1 LNAAAAPAVRAARA
15 PLRVLHLRD
24 SPWLDGPGRT
34 ILETGAHVDGTR
46 VEFHLGAFVG
56 DPDRPHPL
64 VDGARA
70 RSIRV
75 HPILDNGKLGELV
88 ERITSLV
95 DEHRIEILHSSE
107 LRSNIAAL
115 LVRRRR
121 ALQVVTTAHGWI
133 ANDARGRVYRLVDK
147 LLLRMFDRVV
157 FVSQAIGRLVPGWW
171 VTKRRRRVL
180 LNALVLESY
189 GTEILSRPRAVPD
202 PARAVT
208 LINVGRLSA
217 EKGQDLLLR
226 AVAAL
231 VPEFP
236 GIKLQ
241 FAGIGPLEAALRAQ
255 AQVLGIA
262 DRVEFLGYVANMP
275 ALYSEADL
283 VVQSSLT
290 EGLPNVILE
299 AAYLR
304 VPIVATSVG
313 GTDEVVAHG
322 RSAWLLRPGSLDE
335 LTAGIREYLK
345 RPADFV
351 AMGEVAHRYV
361 REHFSFQARTEG
373 LMSLYDELQ
382 ESRR

>member
-1 LNAAAAPAVRAARA
+1 VTAPTRA

-34 ILETGAHVDGTR
+34 ILETGAHIDGAR
-46 VEFHLGAFVG
+46 VEFHIGAFVS
-56 DPDRPHPL
+56 DPTKTHPL
-64 VDGARA
+64 VDTARA
-70 RSIRV
+70 RGIRV
-75 HPILDNGKLGELV
+75 HGITDYGNLDGLV
-88 ERITSLV
+88 GRIVKLV
-95 DEHRIEILHSSE
+95 DEHRIDLLHSSE
-107 LRSNIAAL
+107 LRSNLAAL

-121 ALQVVTTAHGWI
+121 RGLRVVATAHGWI
-133 ANDARGRVYRLVDK
+133 ANDLRGRIYRIADK
-147 LLLRMFDRVV
+147 VLLRLFDRVV
-157 FVSQAIGRLVPGWW
+157 FVSQAIGRRVPRWW
-171 VTKRRRRVL
+171 LGARRRRVL

-189 GTEILSRPRAVPD
+189 GKEILSRTRAVPD

-208 LINVGRLSA
+208 VLNVGRLSA

-236 GIKLQ
+236 GVRLQ
-241 FAGIGPLEAALRAQ
+241 FAGIGPLESALRAL
-255 AQVLGIA
+255 ANELGIA
-262 DRVEFLGYVANMP
+262 QRVEFLGYIADMP
-275 ALYSEADL
+275 KLYSEVDL

-322 RSAWLLRPGSLDE
+322 RSAWLLRPGSLAE
-335 LTAGIREYLK
+335 LTAGLREYLR

-351 AMGEVAHRYV
+351 AMGEAAHRYV
-361 REHFSFQARTEG
+361 REHFSFQARTDG
-373 LMSLYDELQ
+373 LMALYDELRA
-382 ESRR
+382 ERP